1 MEHTETV
8 DPLEEMVD
16 EAEAAPLVRQ
26 NPRTLTVWRSQGK
39 GPRYVKLGRK
49 VFYRKSDL
57 RDFVRAQTIDPESRS

>member
-49 VFYRKSDL
+49 VL